1 MASFP
6 GRKKNARREDNDI
19 KTEPLRIKTP
29 LHSLQGRFALDSDL
43 KTDSCNLRKRC
54 ISLVIKPEREDLCD
68 SNILS
73 ILVHL
78 NSGSTGPAR
87 SGYILYPSGL
97 FSGQALFSSLMSDP
111 NAAPSLKKSRTAVS
125 SSPARE
131 SSYSALVCTKAM
143 NSFVA
148 SSSGRTAVYM

>member
-78 NSGSTGPAR
+78 NSGSTPVIG
-87 SGYILYPSGL
+87 
-97 FSGQALFSSLMSDP
+97 M
-111 NAAPSLKKSRTAVS
+111 AAGRGKNEAVKGI
-125 SSPARE
+125 E
-131 SSYSALVCTKAM
+131 E
-143 NSFVA
+143 
-148 SSSGRTAVYM
+148 

>member
-78 NSGSTGPAR
+78 NSGSTLIH
-87 SGYILYPSGL
+87 SLLY
-97 FSGQALFSSLMSDP
+97 GQVDCGSNLAEKKMAKNSL
-111 NAAPSLKKSRTAVS
+111 L
-125 SSPARE
+125 
-131 SSYSALVCTKAM
+131 CM
-143 NSFVA
+143 NPQ
-148 SSSGRTAVYM
+148 GR